1 MYRSLVKPFRVMR
14 ALPILVAINSGVVYA
29 AEPTLAT
36 IAKTGKVRIAY
47 RESSVP
53 FSYVSAEGK
62 PIGYTIDLCEKVVAS
77 LRTSLKLP
85 KLEVQWLPVAAAER
99 IPTIKGEKADL
110 ECGNTT
116 NTPARRA
123 DVAFAVPTFIAGI
136 RIMSESAKP
145 IGDMKL
151 LSGRSV
157 VVSHGTTAATLVEN
171 ASKQPGAN
179 IKIVNEKG
187 NAEAM
192 KALEEKRADAWVT
205 DDTILYA
212 HRGATKTPTDWSVSQ
227 RRFTVEPLA
236 IMFRKDDPEFAEVVN
251 REVRRLMQSGE
262 INAMY
267 KKWFETPL
275 PGKGFNMDLP
285 INPLL
290 KSFIDNPT
298 SELPVNY

>member
-1 MYRSLVKPFRVMR
+1 MR
-14 ALPILVAINSGVVYA
+14 GLLFKTFFSVIALPIIATLAVGAASA

-36 IAKTGKVRIAY
+36 IAKTGKIRIAY

-53 FSYVSAEGK
+53 FSYVGAEGK

-77 LRTSLKLP
+77 LRTTLKLP
-85 KLEVQWLPVAAAER
+85 KLEVQWLPVSAPER
-99 IPTIKGEKADL
+99 IPAIKGEKADL

-123 DVAFAVPTFIAGI
+123 DAAFAVPTFIAGI
-136 RIMSESAKP
+136 RIMSDNSNP
-145 IGDMKL
+145 VPDMKA

-157 VVSHGTTAATLVEN
+157 VVSPGTTAATLVEA

-192 KALEEKRADAWVT
+192 KALEEKRAEAWVT

-212 HRGATKTPTDWSVSQ
+212 HRGAAKTPVQWSVSQ

-236 IMFRKDDPEFAEVVN
+236 IMFRKDDPDFAEAVN
-251 REVRRLMQSGE
+251 REVRRLMQSSE
-262 INAMY
+262 IIAIY
-267 KKWFETPL
+267 KKWFETAL

>member
-1 MYRSLVKPFRVMR
+1 MFQNLPKPFRVVIV
-14 ALPILVAINSGVVYA
+14 LPILAALSAGGAHA
-29 AEPTLAT
+29 AEPTLTT
-36 IAKTGKVRIAY
+36 IAKTGKLRVAY

-53 FSYVSAEGK
+53 FSYVGADGK
-62 PIGYTIDLCEKVVAS
+62 PVGYTIDLCEKVVAS
-77 LRTSLKLP
+77 LRTSLKMP
-85 KLEVQWLPVAAAER
+85 KLEVQWLPVSAPER
-99 IPTIKGEKADL
+99 IPSIKGEKVDL

-136 RIMSESAKP
+136 RIMSDSAKP
-145 IGDMKL
+145 ITEMKL

-157 VVSHGTTAATLVEN
+157 VVSPGTTAATLVEN

-192 KALEEKRADAWVT
+192 KALEEKRAEAWVT

-212 HRGATKTPTDWSVSQ
+212 HRGAAKTPNAWTVSQ

-236 IMFRKDDPEFAEVVN
+236 IMFRKDDPEFADAVN
-251 REVRRLMQSGE
+251 REIRRLMQSGE
-262 INAMY
+262 IIPIY
-267 KKWFETPL
+267 KKWFEAPL
-275 PGKGFNMDLP
+275 PGKGFSMDLP